1 MVLVPIASNE
11 AFFTT
16 EGQRRFDGLLVPA
29 EAGAG
34 LAVIHPRTTLITPFG
49 RELSSE
55 LVLMVG
61 GRDASFRRYLNGWL
75 TREISLGR
83 IQELFNYWIL
93 LKP

>member
-1 MVLVPIASNE
+1 VVLVPIASNE